1 MTKIVDEA
9 ASLCYRQEKVYFS
22 APSSE
27 SKDSDDDDDDEDDSE
42 NAVKSTALYYKNL
55 PKAADSKKSGDP
67 RMITDSFKD
76 IGTISA
82 FDSFIYVADK
92 TMGLY
97 AIEAFGNDEFSEPR
111 KMNLSSSTEK
121 KGSEPKP

>member
-9 ASLCYRQEKVYFS
+9 GSLCYRQEKVYFS

-27 SKDSDDDDDDEDDSE
+27 SKDSDDDDDSDSE
-42 NAVKSTALYYKNL
+42 STVKSTAIYYKNL
-55 PKAADSKKSGDP
+55 PKADVKSEDA
-67 RMITDSFKD
+67 RMITDSFKN

-92 TMGLY
+92 SMGLY

-111 KMNLSSSTEK
+111 KMNLSSSTDK
-121 KGSEPKP
+121 KSSGGEPPKP

>member
-9 ASLCYRQEKVYFS
+9 SSLCYRQERVYFS
-22 APSSE
+22 APSTDD
-27 SKDSDDDDDDEDDSE
+27 KDSDDDNDSE
-42 NAVKSTALYYKNL
+42 STVKNTAIYYKNL
-55 PKAADSKKSGDP
+55 PKADTKSEDP

-76 IGTISA
+76 ISTISA

-92 TMGLY
+92 SMGLY

-111 KMNLSSSTEK
+111 KMTLSS
-121 KGSEPKP
+121 